1 MRVSILTLNP
11 GFFGGALDEGMI
23 RVAREK
29 GALEVVLVPIRAF
42 SDDRYGTTDDYP
54 FGGGAGMVMKVEPIV
69 AAHESVVRSVPE
81 TPPRTLFT
89 TPQGRVLTQEW
100 VRELAAERHLAIVCG
115 RYKGI
120 DERAVEIMGAAGPS
134 GGAGSAGAAGA
145 GRAEEFSIGDYVLSG
160 GEPAAL
166 VLLDAVSRLQP
177 GVLGDAESAEAD
189 SFSEA
194 LLDAPVYTRPDEF
207 RGRSVPEVLRSG
219 NHEEIRRWRRREA
232 IRRTL
237 ARRPD
242 IVRGRAWSEEDRRLM
257 DEIEKE
263 ADHP

>member
-1 MRVSILTLNP
+1 MRVSIITLNP

-42 SDDRYGTTDDYP
+42 SEDRYGTTDDAPY
-54 FGGGAGMVMKVEPIV
+54 GGGAGMVMKPEPIV
-69 AAHESVVRSVPE
+69 AAHESAARA
-81 TPPRTLFT
+81 TPGASTRTLVT

-100 VRELAAERHLAIVCG
+100 ARELAAERHLVLVCG

-120 DERAVEIMGAAGPS
+120 DERAVEALG
-134 GGAGSAGAAGA
+134 
-145 GRAEEFSIGDYVLSG
+145 AEEVSIGDYVLSG

-166 VLLDAVSRLQP
+166 VILDAVSRLQP

-207 RGRSVPEVLRSG
+207 RGLPVPEVLRRG

-242 IVRGRAWSEEDRRLM
+242 IVRGRDWSEEDRRLM
-257 DEIEKE
+257 DEIKKE
-263 ADHP
+263 AGQS

>member
-29 GALEVVLVPIRAF
+29 GLLEVDLVPIRAF
-42 SDDRYGTTDDYP
+42 SEDRYGTTDDYP
-54 FGGGAGMVMKVEPIV
+54 YGGGAGMVMKAEPIV
-69 AAHESVVRSVPE
+69 AAYESVVRAAAGVE
-81 TPPRTLFT
+81 PRTLVT
-89 TPQGRVLTQEW
+89 TPQGRVLSQEW
-100 VRELAAERHLAIVCG
+100 VRELAAERQLAVVCG

-120 DERAVEIMGAAGPS
+120 DERAVEALRARG
-134 GGAGSAGAAGA
+134 
-145 GRAEEFSIGDYVLSG
+145 AEEFSIGDYVLSG

-166 VLLDAVSRLQP
+166 VLTDAVSRLQP

-242 IVRGRAWSEEDRRLM
+242 IVRGRAWSEEDRKLM
-257 DEIEKE
+257 DELKKE
-263 ADHP
+263 ADQS

>member
-29 GALEVVLVPIRAF
+29 GHLEVVLVPIRAF

-54 FGGGAGMVMKVEPIV
+54 YGGGAGMVMKAEPIV
-69 AAHESVVRSVPE
+69 AAHESVVRASGGVS
-81 TPPRTLFT
+81 PRTLVT

-100 VRELAAERHLAIVCG
+100 VRELAAERHLAVVCG
-115 RYKGI
+115 RYRGI
-120 DERAVEIMGAAGPS
+120 DERAVETL
-134 GGAGSAGAAGA
+134 GG
-145 GRAEEFSIGDYVLSG
+145 EEVSIGDYVLSG
-160 GEPAAL
+160 GEPAAI
-166 VLLDAVSRLQP
+166 VILDAVSRLQP

-207 RGRSVPEVLRSG
+207 RGLPVPQVLRSG

-263 ADHP
+263 ADQP

>member
-1 MRVSILTLNP
+1 VRVSILTLNP

-29 GALEVVLVPIRAF
+29 GLLEVVLVPIRAF
-42 SDDRYGTTDDYP
+42 ADDRYGTTDDYP
-54 FGGGAGMVMKVEPIV
+54 YGGGAGMVMKAEPIV
-69 AAHESVVRSVPE
+69 AAHESVVRSCGGA
-81 TPPRTLFT
+81 PPRTLVT
-89 TPQGRVLTQEW
+89 SPQGRALTQEW
-100 VRELAAERHLAIVCG
+100 VRELAAEKHLAVVCG

-120 DERAVEIMGAAGPS
+120 DERVVETLG
-134 GGAGSAGAAGA
+134 
-145 GRAEEFSIGDYVLSG
+145 AEEFSIGDYVLSG

-166 VLLDAVSRLQP
+166 VLMDAVSRLQP

-257 DEIEKE
+257 DEIKKE
-263 ADHP
+263 ADQP

>member
-29 GALEVVLVPIRAF
+29 GHLEVVLVPIRAF
-42 SDDRYGTTDDYP
+42 SGDRYGTTDDEPY
-54 FGGGAGMVMKVEPIV
+54 GGGAGMVMKPEPIV
-69 AAHESVVRSVPE
+69 AAHESVVRASGGVS
-81 TPPRTLFT
+81 PRTLVT

-100 VRELAAERHLAIVCG
+100 VRELAAEKHLAVVCG
-115 RYKGI
+115 RYRGI
-120 DERAVEIMGAAGPS
+120 DERAVETL
-134 GGAGSAGAAGA
+134 GG
-145 GRAEEFSIGDYVLSG
+145 EEVSIGDYVLSG
-160 GEPAAL
+160 GEPAAI
-166 VLLDAVSRLQP
+166 VILDAVSRLQP
-177 GVLGDAESAEAD
+177 GVLGDAESAAAD

-207 RGRSVPEVLRSG
+207 RGLPVPQVLRSG

-263 ADHP
+263 ADHHERH

>member
-42 SDDRYGTTDDYP
+42 TSDRYGTTDDYP
-54 FGGGAGMVMKVEPIV
+54 FGGGAGMVMKADPIV
-69 AAHESVVRSVPE
+69 AAHESVVRSAGGVW
-81 TPPRTLFT
+81 PRTLVT
-89 TPQGRVLTQEW
+89 SPQGRVLTQGW
-100 VRELAAERHLAIVCG
+100 VRELAAEKHLAVICG

-120 DERAVEIMGAAGPS
+120 DERAVEHFQAAG
-134 GGAGSAGAAGA
+134 G
-145 GRAEEFSIGDYVLSG
+145 AEEVSIGDYVLSG

>member
-1 MRVSILTLNP
+1 
-11 GFFGGALDEGMI
+11 
-23 RVAREK
+23 
-29 GALEVVLVPIRAF
+29 
-42 SDDRYGTTDDYP
+42 
-54 FGGGAGMVMKVEPIV
+54 MVMKAEPIV
-69 AAHESVVRSVPE
+69 AAHESVVRASGGVS
-81 TPPRTLFT
+81 PRTLVT

-100 VRELAAERHLAIVCG
+100 VRELATERHLAVVCG
-115 RYKGI
+115 RYRGI
-120 DERAVEIMGAAGPS
+120 DERAVETL
-134 GGAGSAGAAGA
+134 GG
-145 GRAEEFSIGDYVLSG
+145 EEVSIGDYVLSG
-160 GEPAAL
+160 GEPAAI
-166 VLLDAVSRLQP
+166 VILDAVSRLQP

-207 RGRSVPEVLRSG
+207 RGLPVPQVLRSG

-263 ADHP
+263 ADQP

>member
-1 MRVSILTLNP
+1 MRVSIVTLNP

-42 SDDRYGTTDDYP
+42 TSDRYGTTDDYP
-54 FGGGAGMVMKVEPIV
+54 YGGGAGMVMKPEPIV
-69 AAHESVVRSVPE
+69 AAHESVVRAAPDAA
-81 TPPRTLFT
+81 PRTLIT
-89 TPQGRVLTQEW
+89 TPQGRALTQEW
-100 VRELAAERHLAIVCG
+100 VRELALEKHLAVVCG
-115 RYKGI
+115 RYRGI
-120 DERAVEIMGAAGPS
+120 DERAVEVL
-134 GGAGSAGAAGA
+134 GG
-145 GRAEEFSIGDYVLSG
+145 EEFSIGDYVLSG

-207 RGRSVPEVLRSG
+207 RGLPVPEVLRSG
-219 NHEEIRRWRRREA
+219 NHEMIRRWRRREA

-242 IVRGRAWSEEDRRLM
+242 IVRGRSWSAEDRKLM
-257 DEIEKE
+257 DEMEKE
-263 ADHP
+263 ADQS